1 MHTERAL
8 RVVVPNQYAALLDW
22 TQMLT
27 GAILILFMW
36 GHMLMVASVN
46 LGVDAFDW
54 IAKLLE
60 AFLLTQVFGPVIGL
74 LFLIHFAVALRKI
87 PVRSFEQI
95 SIWRQA
101 TMLRHKDTWL
111 WLVQAGSAMLILIM
125 GSAHMWVVLGD
136 LPITAAKSAARVG
149 GLWLPF
155 YLLLLPLAELHV
167 GIGLYRIGVKW
178 GFISRRN
185 RTFCHRTEVIVTAGF
200 ILIGLTTLVQ
210 FCILNLQHL

>member
-1 MHTERAL
+1 MQTERAL

-27 GAILILFMW
+27 GAALILFMW

-46 LGVDAFDW
+46 LGAGAFNR
-54 IAKLLE
+54 IAQFLE
-60 AFLLTQVFGPVIGL
+60 GTLLTQMFGPVIGL
-74 LFLIHFAVALRKI
+74 LFLIHFAVALRKV
-87 PVRSFEQI
+87 PVRPFEQV

-101 TMLRHKDTWL
+101 RMLRHKDTWL
-111 WLVQAGSAMLILIM
+111 WLVQAGSAMLILLM
-125 GSAHMWVVLGD
+125 GAAHMWVVLGD

-155 YLLLLPLAELHV
+155 YLILLPLAELHV

-178 GFISRRN
+178 GFISRRS
-185 RTFCHRTEVIVTAGF
+185 RAFYRRAEVFVTAGF
-200 ILIGLTTLVQ
+200 VFIGLATLVQ
-210 FCILNLQHL
+210 FLILNLQHS